1 MFMAKIKLSMAQCA
15 KPAKTAS
22 EVVWTDINNTYRAP
36 VVGLTICM
44 GFIGLCLFIKLM
56 ASITTGGS
64 GTNSSGAHFEFDK
77 MGWLRG
83 VLRMGPVMLIL
94 NTIVVVVPELARPAG
109 LLSVIYQAYA
119 FYGIFKF
126 ASEEFGGENLL
137 ARYDDSKHANE
148 GTWQTA
154 KPSKFWAQAPFCCV
168 WSTLPPFAVL
178 PV

>member
-1 MFMAKIKLSMAQCA
+1 
-15 KPAKTAS
+15 
-22 EVVWTDINNTYRAP
+22 
-36 VVGLTICM
+36 
-44 GFIGLCLFIKLM
+44 
-56 ASITTGGS
+56 
-64 GTNSSGAHFEFDK
+64 
-77 MGWLRG
+77 MGWLRA

-168 WSTLPPFAVL
+168 WSTLTPFAVL
-178 PV
+178 LCETLLILRATITSSICRPLFYPFMVARKFQVSDIAWLKVFVGQYMLFGPTAQSINLIMWAKAVSVAPVP